1 MFNIINKYLYINF
14 ISLFL
19 IFSNVYAD
27 TIKSITINGNERIPD
42 ETILMFS
49 SININDNFNQEISN
63 TVLKSLYQTNFFKD
77 VSLKF
82 IKNTLI
88 INVVELPIIEN
99 IEYKGIKSKRIK
111 EILFNNLNLKNRSS
125 YNEFLLKKD
134 KEKLVYT
141 LRELGY
147 YFSTVDIYVDKLDNN
162 KVNLTYQIDLG
173 KKAKIKKISF
183 IGNKIYKD
191 GKLKSLIT
199 SEEFKFWK
207 FISGKKFLNQNIIKL
222 DERLLKNFY
231 LNKGYFNVEIYSSFA
246 KLINDDEFELVYNIN
261 ANQKYYFNNLSIN
274 LPDDFDKSNFLEI
287 KEFFE
292 ELKGEV
298 YSLNLVNKILDKI
311 DNITVL
317 EEYQSI
323 TASVKE
329 DIVSD
334 KINLEFIIKET
345 EKFYVERINIFGN
358 NVTQES
364 VIRNQFEIDEGD
376 PFNEILHKKTINN
389 IKSLN
394 FFKDVKADVIDSK
407 KDNFKIINIDVDEKP
422 TGEITAG
429 AGFGTNGGTI
439 MAGIRENNFLGKG
452 LNINTNITLEEDA
465 IKGKFAIINPNYNNS
480 DKSISATIQAT
491 ENDKLSTFGYKTNKT
506 GFSFGT
512 AFEYYKDFN
521 LGFETTSFYE
531 RIETNSTASAAQ
543 KKQEGNYWDTF
554 LKTSFDYDKRNQ
566 KYQTSDGFRSTYTL
580 DIPLISD
587 SKTFKSSYSYKY
599 YSELYENN
607 ISSISLYLKNSNS
620 FTGND
625 IKLSERLYVPG
636 YMLRGFEYGKVG
648 PKDGDDFIGGNYLSA
663 INIASTLPQI
673 LPNAQNINFSLFLD
687 AANLWG
693 VDYDSSINDSNKIR
707 STVGIG
713 VDWFTAIGPL
723 NFTFSENI
731 SKDSSDIT
739 ESFRFNIGTTF

>member
-261 ANQKYYFNNLSIN
+261 ANQKYYFNDLSIN

-394 FFKDVKADVIDSK
+394 FFKDVKADVVDSK
-407 KDNFKIINIDVDEKP
+407 NDNFKIINIDVDEKP

-429 AGFGTNGGTI
+429 AGFGTNGGTV

-452 LNINTNITLEEDA
+452 LNVNTNITLEEDA
-465 IKGKFAIINPNYNNS
+465 IKGIFAITNPNYNNS
-480 DKSISATIQAT
+480 DKSISASIQAT
-491 ENDKLSTFGYKTNKT
+491 ENDKLSAFGYKTNKT

-512 AFEYYKDFN
+512 TFEYYKDFN

-531 RIETNSTASAAQ
+531 KIETNSTASTAQ
-543 KKQEGNYWDTF
+543 KKQEGDYWDTF
-554 LKTSFDYDKRNQ
+554 LKTKFDYDKRNQ
-566 KYQTSDGFRSTYTL
+566 KYQTSEGFRSTYSL
-580 DIPLISD
+580 DLPLISE
-587 SKTFKSSYSYKY
+587 SKTFTNSYAYKH

-607 ISSISLYLKNSNS
+607 ISSISLFLKNSNS
-620 FTGND
+620 LTGND
-625 IKLSERLYVPG
+625 IKLSERLYIPSN
-636 YMLRGFEYGKVG
+636 MLRGFEYGKVG
-648 PKDGDDFIGGNYLSA
+648 PKDGDDFIGGNYLTA
-663 INIASTLPQI
+663 ISIASTLPQI

-687 AANLWG
+687 AANVWG
-693 VDYDSSINDSNKIR
+693 VDYDSSINDSSKIR
-707 STVGIG
+707 STIGIG
-713 VDWFTAIGPL
+713 IDWFTLIGPL

>member
-27 TIKSITINGNERIPD
+27 SIKSITINGNERIPD

-63 TVLKSLYQTNFFKD
+63 LVLKSLYQTNFFKD
-77 VSLKF
+77 VNLKF
-82 IKNTLI
+82 IKNNLI

-99 IEYKGIKSKRIK
+99 IEYKGIKAKRIK

-134 KEKLVYT
+134 KEQLVFT

-231 LNKGYFNVEIYSSFA
+231 LNKGYYNVEIYSSFA

-261 ANQKYYFNNLSIN
+261 ANQKYYFDNLSID
-274 LPDDFDKSNFLEI
+274 LPDDFDENNFLEI

-292 ELKGEV
+292 ELKGKV

-311 DNITVL
+311 DNITVI

-329 DIVSD
+329 DILSD
-334 KINLEFIIKET
+334 KINLEFIIKES

-358 NVTQES
+358 NITQES

-376 PFNEILHKKTINN
+376 PFNEILHKKTLNN

-394 FFKDVKADVIDSK
+394 FFKDVKADVVDSK

-452 LNINTNITLEEDA
+452 LNVNTNVTLEEDA
-465 IKGKFAIINPNYNNS
+465 IKGKFSITNPNYNNS
-480 DKSISATIQAT
+480 DKAISASIQAT

-531 RIETNSTASAAQ
+531 KIETNSTASAAQ
-543 KKQEGNYWDTF
+543 KKQEGDYWDTF
-554 LKTSFDYDKRNQ
+554 LKTKFDYDKRNQ
-566 KYQTSDGFRSTYTL
+566 KYQTTEGFRSTYTL
-580 DIPLISD
+580 DLPLISE
-587 SKTFKSSYSYKY
+587 SKTFTNSYAYKH

-607 ISSISLYLKNSNS
+607 ISSISFFLKNSNS
-620 FTGND
+620 FTGDD
-625 IKLSERLYVPG
+625 IKLSERLYVPSN
-636 YMLRGFEYGKVG
+636 MLRGFEYGKVG
-648 PKDGDDFIGGNYLSA
+648 PKDGEDFIGGNYLTAVS
-663 INIASTLPQI
+663 IASTLPQI

-707 STVGIG
+707 STIGIG
-713 VDWFTAIGPL
+713 VDWFTVIGPL

>member
-1 MFNIINKYLYINF
+1 MLNIIKKYFYINF

-27 TIKSITINGNERIPD
+27 RIKSITINGNERIPD

-63 TVLKSLYQTNFFKD
+63 SILKSLYQTNFFKD
-77 VSLKF
+77 ISLKF
-82 IKNTLI
+82 TNNNLI
-88 INVVELPIIEN
+88 INVIELPIIEN
-99 IEYKGIKSKRIK
+99 IEYKGIKAKRIK

-134 KEKLVYT
+134 KEQLIYT

-207 FISGKKFLNQNIIKL
+207 FISGKKFLNQSIIKL

-246 KLINDDEFELVYNIN
+246 KLIDDDEFELVYNIN
-261 ANQKYYFNNLSIN
+261 ANQKYYFNNLNII
-274 LPDDFDKSNFLEI
+274 LPDDFDQNNFLEI

-311 DNITVL
+311 DNITVI

-323 TASVKE
+323 TATVKE

-334 KINLEFIIKET
+334 KINLEFIINET

-376 PFNEILHKKTINN
+376 PFNEILHKKTLNN
-389 IKSLN
+389 IRSLN

>member
-82 IKNTLI
+82 IKNNLI

-261 ANQKYYFNNLSIN
+261 ANQKYYFNDLSIN

-394 FFKDVKADVIDSK
+394 FFKDVKADVVDSK
-407 KDNFKIINIDVDEKP
+407 NDNFKIINIDVDEKP

-429 AGFGTNGGTI
+429 AGFGTNGGTV

-452 LNINTNITLEEDA
+452 LNVNTNITLEEDA
-465 IKGKFAIINPNYNNS
+465 IKGIFAITNPNYNNS
-480 DKSISATIQAT
+480 DKSISASIQAT
-491 ENDKLSTFGYKTNKT
+491 ENDKLSAFGYKTNKT

-512 AFEYYKDFN
+512 TFEYYKDFN

-531 RIETNSTASAAQ
+531 KIETNSTASTAQ
-543 KKQEGNYWDTF
+543 KKQEGDYWDTF
-554 LKTSFDYDKRNQ
+554 LKTKFDYDKRNQ
-566 KYQTSDGFRSTYTL
+566 KYQTSEGFRSTYSL
-580 DIPLISD
+580 DLPLISE
-587 SKTFKSSYSYKY
+587 SKTFTNSYAYKH

-607 ISSISLYLKNSNS
+607 ISSISLFLKNSNS
-620 FTGND
+620 LTGND
-625 IKLSERLYVPG
+625 IKLSERLYIPSN
-636 YMLRGFEYGKVG
+636 MLRGFEYGKVG
-648 PKDGDDFIGGNYLSA
+648 PKDGDDFIGGNYLTA
-663 INIASTLPQI
+663 ISIASTLPQI

-687 AANLWG
+687 AANVWG
-693 VDYDSSINDSNKIR
+693 VDYDSSINDSSKIR
-707 STVGIG
+707 STIGIG
-713 VDWFTAIGPL
+713 IDWFTLIGPL

>member
-1 MFNIINKYLYINF
+1 MFNIINKYLKINF
-14 ISLFL
+14 ITLFL

-27 TIKSITINGNERIPD
+27 TIKSITINGNDRIPD

-63 TVLKSLYQTNFFKD
+63 SVLKNLYQTNFFKD
-77 VSLKF
+77 VSIRF
-82 IKNTLI
+82 IKNNLT

-99 IEYKGIKSKRIK
+99 IEYKGIKAKK
-111 EILFNNLNLKNRSS
+111 LKDILFNNLNLKNRSS

-134 KEKLVYT
+134 KEQLVYT

-147 YFSTVDIYVDKLDNN
+147 YFSTVDIYVNKLDKN
-162 KVNLTYQIDLG
+162 KVNLTYQVDLG

-199 SEEFKFWK
+199 SEETKFWK

-231 LNKGYFNVEIYSSFA
+231 LNKGYYNVEIYSSFA

-261 ANQKYYFNNLSIN
+261 ANEKYYFNNLSIS
-274 LPDDFDKSNFLEI
+274 LPDDFNKSNFLEI
-287 KEFFE
+287 KELFE

-323 TASVKE
+323 SASVKE

-376 PFNEILHKKTINN
+376 PFNDILHKKTLNN

-407 KDNFKIINIDVDEKP
+407 KDNFKIINIEVDEKP

-429 AGFGTNGGTI
+429 AGFGTNGGTV
-439 MAGIRENNFLGKG
+439 MAGIKENNFLGKG
-452 LNINTNITLEEDA
+452 LNVNTNVTLEEDS
-465 IKGKFAIINPNYNNS
+465 IKGKFAITNPNYNNS
-480 DKSISATIQAT
+480 DKSISASIQST
-491 ENDKLSTFGYKTNKT
+491 ESDKLATFGYKTNKT

-531 RIETNSTASAAQ
+531 KIETNSTASAAQ
-543 KKQEGNYWDTF
+543 KKQEGDYWDTF
-554 LKTSFDYDKRNQ
+554 LKTRFDYDKRNQ
-566 KYQTSDGFRSTYTL
+566 KYQTTNGFRSIYSL
-580 DIPLISD
+580 DLPIISE
-587 SKTFKSSYSYKY
+587 SKTFISSYSYKHY
-599 YSELYENN
+599 LELYENN
-607 ISSISLYLKNSNS
+607 VSSFSLYLKNSNS

-636 YMLRGFEYGKVG
+636 YMLRGFENGKVG
-648 PKDGDDFIGGNYLSA
+648 PKDGDDFVGGNYLTA
-663 INIASTLPQI
+663 VNIASTLPQI

-707 STVGIG
+707 STIGIG
-713 VDWFTAIGPL
+713 IDWFTVIGPL

-731 SKDSSDIT
+731 SKNSSDVT

>member
-27 TIKSITINGNERIPD
+27 SIKSITINGNERIPD

-63 TVLKSLYQTNFFKD
+63 LVLKSLYQTNFFKD
-77 VSLKF
+77 VNLKF
-82 IKNTLI
+82 IKNNLI

-99 IEYKGIKSKRIK
+99 IEYKGIKAKRIK

-134 KEKLVYT
+134 KEQLVFT

-207 FISGKKFLNQNIIKL
+207 FISGKKFLNQNMIKL
-222 DERLLKNFY
+222 DEKLLKNFY
-231 LNKGYFNVEIYSSFA
+231 LNKGYYNVEIYSSFA

-261 ANQKYYFNNLSIN
+261 ANQKYYFDNLSID
-274 LPDDFDKSNFLEI
+274 LPDDFDENNFLEI

-292 ELKGEV
+292 ELKGKV

-311 DNITVL
+311 DNITVI

-329 DIVSD
+329 DILSD
-334 KINLEFIIKET
+334 KINLEFIIKES

-358 NVTQES
+358 NITQES

-376 PFNEILHKKTINN
+376 PFNEILHKKTLNN

-394 FFKDVKADVIDSK
+394 FFKDVKADVVDSK

-452 LNINTNITLEEDA
+452 LNVNTNVTLEENA
-465 IKGKFAIINPNYNNS
+465 IKGKFSITNPNYNNS
-480 DKSISATIQAT
+480 DKAISASIQAT

-531 RIETNSTASAAQ
+531 KIETNSTASAAQ
-543 KKQEGNYWDTF
+543 KKQEGDYWDTF
-554 LKTSFDYDKRNQ
+554 LKTKFDYDKRNQ
-566 KYQTSDGFRSTYTL
+566 RYQTTEGFRSTYSL
-580 DIPLISD
+580 DLPLISE
-587 SKTFKSSYSYKY
+587 SKTFTNSYAYKH

-607 ISSISLYLKNSNS
+607 ISSISLFLKNSNS
-620 FTGND
+620 LTGDD

-636 YMLRGFEYGKVG
+636 NMLRGFEYGKVG
-648 PKDGDDFIGGNYLSA
+648 PKDGDDFIGGNYLTA
-663 INIASTLPQI
+663 VNIASTLPQI

-707 STVGIG
+707 STIGIG
-713 VDWFTAIGPL
+713 VDWFTVIGPL